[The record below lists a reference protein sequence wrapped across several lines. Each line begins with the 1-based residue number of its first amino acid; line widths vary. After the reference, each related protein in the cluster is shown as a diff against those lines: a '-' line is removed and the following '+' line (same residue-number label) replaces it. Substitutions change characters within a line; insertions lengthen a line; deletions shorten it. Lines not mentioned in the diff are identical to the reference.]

1 MHEPSRHDTFLR
13 MSNSTPST
21 NPYALAEQAATELR
35 LRTGVD
41 HYQSVVVLGSGWR
54 EAADRLHD
62 GADEIGP
69 EVTMSDLPG
78 FPAPSAMG
86 HGATMRTI
94 RRGSQH
100 ILVLLGRVHLYEGHD
115 PAIVVHG
122 IRTAAAAGARIA
134 LLTNGAGCLR
144 REWNVGQ
151 PVLISDHI
159 NLTGRSPLTGNNPPS
174 PHAGR
179 FVDLTNAYSPRLRS
193 VARTVDASLVEGVY
207 LGLHGP
213 HFETPA
219 EIRMGA
225 TMGADLV
232 GMSTV
237 LETIAA
243 RHLGMEVLGLSL
255 ATNLAAGISDK
266 PLSGEEVME
275 AGAAAA
281 PRIGALL
288 TRIVDALA

>member
-1 MHEPSRHDTFLR
+1 MLRAHTGFATYDT
-13 MSNSTPST
+13 
-21 NPYALAEQAATELR
+21 
-35 LRTGVD
+35 
-41 HYQSVVVLGSGWR
+41 VVVLGSGWR
-54 EAADRLHD
+54 DAADRLSD
-62 GADEIGP
+62 GAEHIGP

-78 FPAPSAMG
+78 FPKPSAMG
-86 HGATMRTI
+86 HGATMRSI
-94 RRGSQH
+94 KRAGKNV
-100 ILVLLGRVHLYEGHD
+100 LVMLGRVHLYEGHD
-115 PAIVVHG
+115 PHVVVHG
-122 IRTAAAAGARIA
+122 IRTAAAAGARVA

-144 REWNVGQ
+144 REWPVGQ
-151 PVLISDHI
+151 AVLISDHL
-159 NLTGRSPLTGNNPPS
+159 NLTGRSPLTGVNPPK

-179 FVDLTNAYSPRLRS
+179 FVDLTDAYAMRLRKL
-193 VARTVDASLVEGVY
+193 ALTVDPTLVEGVY

-255 ATNLAAGISDK
+255 ATNLAAGISEH

-288 TRIVDALA
+288 ARLVDAIHA